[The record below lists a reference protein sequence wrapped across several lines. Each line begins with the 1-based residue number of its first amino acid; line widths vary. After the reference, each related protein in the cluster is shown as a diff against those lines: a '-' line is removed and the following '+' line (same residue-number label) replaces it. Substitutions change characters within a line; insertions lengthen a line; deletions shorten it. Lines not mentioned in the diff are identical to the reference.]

1 MQNYYY
7 QTGEEVNNLKKVLD
21 IVLDEKDC
29 INNLVSN
36 LTMEEIERLN
46 LLEQHAIICEIENA
60 LWRLVKI
67 KLYIRDAV

>member
-7 QTGEEVNNLKKVLD
+7 QTGEEVNNLKKALD
-21 IVLDEKDC
+21 IVLDEKEC
-29 INNLVSN
+29 INNLLRN

-46 LLEQHAIICEIENA
+46 LFEQHAIICEIENA

-67 KLYIRDAV
+67 KVHIRDAV